1 MKAFTQKNEGEPS
14 DAVLSKTDIS
24 GPSAPR
30 ILNLTCATQDT
41 IYIQWERPK
50 EYFYSIDY
58 YYINYTSEHS
68 NESIIMES
76 SKEHL
81 DSAVSDSD
89 KKIRYCYSNSS
100 IVIDFNKEPYI
111 QHHLRDTSECVL

>member
-1 MKAFTQKNEGEPS
+1 MKNEGEPS
-14 DAVLSKTDIS
+14 DAVISKTDIS

-41 IYIQWERPK
+41 IYLQWERPK
-50 EYFYSIDY
+50 EFYNSIDY

-81 DSAVSDSD
+81 ESAVSSNQYLTLFCFIFVY
-89 KKIRYCYSNSS
+89 KINFKNS
-100 IVIDFNKEPYI
+100 
-111 QHHLRDTSECVL
+111 TS